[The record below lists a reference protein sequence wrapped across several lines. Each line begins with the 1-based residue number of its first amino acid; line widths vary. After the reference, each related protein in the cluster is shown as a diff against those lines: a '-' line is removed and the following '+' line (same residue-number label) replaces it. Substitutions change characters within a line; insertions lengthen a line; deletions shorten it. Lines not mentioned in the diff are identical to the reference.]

1 MGGKTTTSTQ
11 STTIPREVLDR
22 YNAVNI
28 RAEQAA
34 QQPFQQYGGQF
45 VAGLT
50 PTQQAGI
57 AGTSAAANLA
67 QPYYGGA
74 TNLTLSGAQDVGA
87 LTPQQ
92 IAYYQ
97 NPYTE
102 AVAGTTYQALRQQQQ
117 QEMAG
122 QTANAIRS
130 GAFGGDRSGL
140 VAANLARQ
148 QQLGTAQAMAPIYQQ
163 GYQQAVQT
171 AAGQQGVIAQDLARR
186 MQAGQQLAALG
197 TGAQG
202 AALQGAQAQLA
213 AGTAEQQTQQA
224 DLTARYQQ
232 FLQERGYPFQVAQF
246 LANIAMGTGALSGST
261 TTTTQ
266 PAGFFS
272 DERLKKDAVR
282 IGETDEGV
290 PIYSFR
296 YKGDDG
302 PKQIGLMA
310 QDVEQVHP
318 EAVGLAAAADG
329 RYYKTVDYE
338 KATERPH
345 KEYGGSIDLS
355 SSDPS
360 LFANSDANW
369 MGGAVGADSG
379 GESYARGGYVAGGLV
394 SPDDIRAILAAQREA
409 FGPFGQAGLY
419 GGQGAGAGAPGG
431 RGIVPEPKLPVGR
444 LSTPSGA
451 GLQPQR
457 SGIQDAARTG
467 RDIAELYRMGKTGLV
482 GSAPTRDNPRGSAGI
497 FGAKGEFS
505 SEDNAAKRLA
515 EFFSG
520 KAAGGAV
527 DDGID
532 PYELSRDPL
541 GDVVKSGKS
550 QIRELPKPGQPPG
563 APRSGLGEIADLAR
577 AGSALYSLGSTA
589 ASAAAAA
596 PEALTAL
603 AAFLPFSDERMKRNV
618 EPIGETYEGQT
629 VYKYNLGDG
638 PAQIGLMAQESRK
651 DAVHKDGL
659 GLLHLDY
666 EKATE
671 GSKAFAYGGLV
682 PRQNYED
689 GGAPRKSTDIDQ
701 LEALMA
707 TMSKAP
713 NQFELKHRDDTG
725 TEYRGGASFSGP
737 FSQYRGGLGLDFAG
751 GRLDIDGQYGSAPRN
766 KPQFGGK
773 IGYSKRFADGGLVP
787 REGYQVGG
795 DIENYSPEANLP
807 AAGAIEVA
815 QPDEVD
821 RVARAIRAIESNNR
835 YGARGVISP
844 KTGDRA
850 YGAYQVM
857 GANIPSWSKEAL
869 GRSISVREFLENPEL
884 QDQIAKH
891 KINQYLDRHGNPT
904 DVASMWFS
912 GRPAA
917 RAMGLSDYTGTSV
930 PKYLARFAQAYEGDL
945 PAVGAQDV
953 ERRTSL
959 GEAAGRKAGEYAG
972 APAQEASLGDVAR
985 EYLPSGFPTSE
996 KFWVPALGFIGS
1008 MLSSKSPTLGQAIG
1022 EGIMGGVGAYQAT
1035 VKQQGEMA
1043 KVVLDIVKDR
1053 FAVRTDPETGQ
1064 TTYFNKTTGQM
1075 LTPSQFQSAV
1085 ARLARGIG
1093 VSPSVLGLDVA
1104 SPSGIPQIQGPK
1116 APSVEPASK
1125 PGEKTDTAER
1135 PAQPGE
1141 PAKEEPKPTVNK
1153 YRMSLSELKDYA
1165 ERNPRE
1171 FGLVGDRDPAKLRA
1185 EIDKYT
1191 RAMNTATQ
1199 QGNEA
1204 EANRMFQLAKEKR
1217 EILERNIA
1225 DAVDSQYKDN
1235 LEIQKAGTQRGEDY
1249 RKEAVRRAEQY
1260 SSVRASLT
1268 RLADIYSRYEPG
1280 RPTAIKAELQQWF
1293 AQAGIPLPESFSAG
1307 NYDEAMKIALTQAFG
1322 VVGDQNLS
1330 RAPKAALAEAIQ
1342 TVPAPSL
1349 ATGAAYALIGRT
1361 IGEMDYY
1368 YNRDKDYIRQG
1379 RGMTPEQFSIDYAE
1393 RTGKKPQTFIAKAYE
1408 EIPVSKGMKREEIE
1422 SLQRTYGFTPRLAP
1436 SGSSRTQG
1444 QPERQTAPA
1453 AQPSAPQIPPPDKRE
1468 AGKVYMTPQGAM
1480 RWTGKTDKPWE
1491 EVLP

>member
-1 MGGKTTTSTQ
+1 MGGKSTTSTQ

-22 YNAVNI
+22 YSAVNV
-28 RAEQAA
+28 RAEDVAR
-34 QQPFQQYGGQF
+34 QPFMQYPGQF

-57 AGTSAAANLA
+57 QRTSAAANLA
-67 QPYYGGA
+67 QPYYGAAAEYTVAG
-74 TNLTLSGAQDVGA
+74 GQDVGP
-87 LTPQQ
+87 LTQGQ
-92 IAYYQ
+92 IGYYQ
-97 NPYTE
+97 NPFTQ
-102 AVAGTTYQALRQQQQ
+102 AVAAPTYQALRQQQQ

-130 GAFGGDRSGL
+130 GAFGGDRAGL
-140 VAANLARQ
+140 AAANLARQ
-148 QQLGTAQAMAPIYQQ
+148 QQLGTAQALAPIFQQ

-171 AAGQQGVIAQDLARR
+171 AAGQQGVVAQDLARR
-186 MQAGQQLAALG
+186 MQVGQQLAGLG

-290 PIYSFR
+290 PIYSYR
-296 YKGDDG
+296 YKGDNG

-310 QDVEQVHP
+310 QDVERVHP

-338 KATERPH
+338 KATERPRR
-345 KEYGGSIDLS
+345 EYGGGLDLAGA
-355 SSDPS
+355 DE
-360 LFANSDANW
+360 NW
-369 MGGAVGADSG
+369 MGGAVGPDSG
-379 GESYARGGYVAGGLV
+379 GEMYARGGYVSGGLV
-394 SPDDIRAILAAQREA
+394 SPQDIQAILAAQRDA
-409 FGPFGQAGLY
+409 FGPFSQAGLY
-419 GGQGAGAGAPGG
+419 GGQGAGAGAPGA
-431 RGIVPEPKLPVGR
+431 RGIVPEAKLPVVR
-444 LSTPSGA
+444 LAAPSGG
-451 GLQPQR
+451 GLQPPR
-457 SGIQDAARTG
+457 SGFQEAASAG
-467 RDIAELYRMGKTGLV
+467 KNIADIYKTGKELRE
-482 GSAPTRDNPRGSAGI
+482 G
-497 FGAKGEFS
+497 FS
-505 SEDNAAKRLA
+505 EISKFL
-515 EFFSG
+515 SG

-527 DDGID
+527 DDNEID
-532 PYELSRDPL
+532 PYELSGDPL
-541 GDVVKSGKS
+541 GDVIRSGKQ
-550 QIRELPKPGQPPG
+550 QIRSLPKPGEPPK
-563 APRSGLGEIADLAR
+563 PPQSGLGEVADLAK
-577 AGSALYSLGSTA
+577 AGSALYSFGSTA
-589 ASAAAAA
+589 LPAAAQG
-596 PEALTAL
+596 LSYL
-603 AAFLPFSDERMKRNV
+603 AALLPFSDERMKNNV
-618 EPIGETYEGQT
+618 KPIGETYEGQT
-629 VYKYNLGDG
+629 IYKYNLGDG

-666 EKATE
+666 DKATE
-671 GSKAFAYGGLV
+671 SSKPFAYGGLV
-682 PRQNYED
+682 PRQ
-689 GGAPRKSTDIDQ
+689 
-701 LEALMA
+701 
-707 TMSKAP
+707 
-713 NQFELKHRDDTG
+713 
-725 TEYRGGASFSGP
+725 
-737 FSQYRGGLGLDFAG
+737 
-751 GRLDIDGQYGSAPRN
+751 
-766 KPQFGGK
+766 
-773 IGYSKRFADGGLVP
+773 
-787 REGYQVGG
+787 GYQVGG
-795 DIENYSPEANLP
+795 DIANYSAEADLP
-807 AAGAIEVA
+807 AVGATEVA
-815 QPDEVD
+815 AEEDVN
-821 RVARAIRAIESNNR
+821 RVANALRRIESSDR
-835 YGARGVISP
+835 YGALGPVSP
-844 KTGDRA
+844 KSGDRA

-857 GANIPSWSKEAL
+857 GANIPSWSREAL
-869 GRSISVREFLENPEL
+869 GREVSPREFLESSDI
-884 QDQIAKH
+884 QDQVAKH
-891 KINQYLDRHGNPT
+891 RINKYLDQYGDPT

-912 GRPAA
+912 GRPAS
-917 RAMGLSDYTGTSV
+917 RAMGLSDFTGTSV
-930 PKYLARFAQAYEGDL
+930 PKYLQRFAKAYEGDL
-945 PAVGAQDV
+945 PASGAQDV
-953 ERRTSL
+953 QAQQKVPL
-959 GEAAGRKAGEYAG
+959 GEAAARKAGEYAG
-972 APAQEASLGDVAR
+972 TPAREASLGDFAR
-985 EYLPSGFPTSE
+985 EYLPSGFPTNE
-996 KFWVPALGFIGS
+996 KFWVPALGFLGS
-1008 MLSSKSPTLGQAIG
+1008 MLASKSPFLGQAIG
-1022 EGIMGGVGAYQAT
+1022 EGLMGGVGAYQAT

-1104 SPSGIPQIQGPK
+1104 GPTGIPQIQGPK
-1116 APSVEPASK
+1116 APSVEPVSK
-1125 PGEKTDTAER
+1125 PEEKTGPFER

-1141 PAKEEPKPTVNK
+1141 PAKEEPKPAVNK

-1185 EIDKYT
+1185 EINKYT

-1235 LEIQKAGTQRGEDY
+1235 LEIQRAGTQRGEDY

-1260 SSVRASLT
+1260 SSVRSSLT

-1280 RPTAIKAELQQWF
+1280 RPTAIKAELEQWF
-1293 AQAGIPLPESFSAG
+1293 SQAGIPLPQSFSAG

-1379 RGMTPEQFSIDYAE
+1379 RGMTPEEFLIDYAE

-1468 AGKVYMTPQGAM
+1468 AGKVYMTPSGPA
-1480 RWTGKTDKPWE
+1480 RWMGDGWE
-1491 EVLP
+1491 RVEQ

>member
-22 YNAVNI
+22 YNAVNL
-28 RAEQAA
+28 RAEEAA

-431 RGIVPEPKLPVGR
+431 RGIVPDPKLPVPR
-444 LSTPSGA
+444 LSSPSGA
-451 GLQPQR
+451 GLQPPR

-482 GSAPTRDNPRGSAGI
+482 GSAPSRDNPRGSAGI

-527 DDGID
+527 DDEID

-541 GDVVKSGKS
+541 GDVIKSGKA

-596 PEALTAL
+596 PEALAAL

-682 PRQNYED
+682 PR
-689 GGAPRKSTDIDQ
+689 
-701 LEALMA
+701 
-707 TMSKAP
+707 
-713 NQFELKHRDDTG
+713 
-725 TEYRGGASFSGP
+725 
-737 FSQYRGGLGLDFAG
+737 
-751 GRLDIDGQYGSAPRN
+751 
-766 KPQFGGK
+766 
-773 IGYSKRFADGGLVP
+773 
-787 REGYQVGG
+787 EGYQVGG
-795 DIENYSPEANLP
+795 DIENYSPEADLP
-807 AAGAIEVA
+807 ALGAIEVA

-835 YGARGVISP
+835 YGVKGVVSP

-972 APAQEASLGDVAR
+972 TPAQEASLGDVAR

-1022 EGIMGGVGAYQAT
+1022 EGIVGGVGAYQAT

-1104 SPSGIPQIQGPK
+1104 SSSGIPQIQGPK

-1171 FGLVGDRDPAKLRA
+1171 FGLVGDRDPTKLRA
-1185 EIDKYT
+1185 EIEKYT

-1235 LEIQKAGTQRGEDY
+1235 LEIQRAGTQRGEDY

-1260 SSVRASLT
+1260 SSVRSSLT

-1280 RPTAIKAELQQWF
+1280 RPTAIKAELEQWF
-1293 AQAGIPLPESFSAG
+1293 SQAGIPLPQSFSAG

-1379 RGMTPEQFSIDYAE
+1379 RGMTPEEFLIDYAE